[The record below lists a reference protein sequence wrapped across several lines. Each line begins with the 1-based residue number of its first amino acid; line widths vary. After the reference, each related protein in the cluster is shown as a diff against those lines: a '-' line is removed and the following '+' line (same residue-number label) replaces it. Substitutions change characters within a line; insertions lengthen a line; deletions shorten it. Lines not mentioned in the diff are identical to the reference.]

1 MGLGTILILS
11 VAALFH
17 STWNTIV
24 KKSLDKQV
32 FNWMALTA
40 FSVLFFVP
48 FCFVYKPVSSY
59 GWMLMVLSGCC
70 EAGYFFLLASAY
82 KHGDLSLVYP
92 LSRGLAPVIVALIAT
107 IFLGEVVT
115 AKGVLGI
122 MAIVIGIYVIHI
134 RNFGPKGLLEPFTY
148 LKEPASKYAIL
159 TGVTTGLYSNIDKLA
174 LAYVDST
181 MLIYVKFLTAALLL
195 LPFMLSR
202 KREAIAAEWRSNRR
216 NVFIV
221 ALLLSSAYFLVLIA
235 MSQSQVSYTAA
246 VREVSIV
253 FGSIIGTVY
262 LKEKFAE
269 KKILG
274 TLFIFAGILLIAT
287 SR

>member
-1 MGLGTILILS
+1 MGLGTIAILM

-24 KKSLDKQV
+24 KKSSDKQA

-40 FSVLFFVP
+40 FSFVFFVP
-48 FCFVYKPVSSY
+48 FCFVFKPVQAS
-59 GWMLMVLSGCC
+59 GWILMILSGSC
-70 EAGYFFLLASAY
+70 EACYFFLLASAY

-92 LSRGLAPVIVALIAT
+92 LSRGLSPVIVALIAT

-115 AKGVLGI
+115 PLGI
-122 MAIVIGIYVIHI
+122 WGILSIVAGIYVIHI
-134 RNFGPKGLLEPFTY
+134 RSFGLKGLLEPFSY
-148 LKEPASKYAIL
+148 LREPASKYAVL
-159 TGVTTGLYSNIDKLA
+159 TGITTGLYSNIDKLA
-174 LAYVDST
+174 LTYVDST
-181 MLIYVKFLTAALLL
+181 MLLYVKFLTASLLL
-195 LPFMLSR
+195 LPFMLSK
-202 KREAIAAEWRSNRR
+202 KREAIAEEWKSNKR

-221 ALLLSSAYFLVLIA
+221 ALLLSSAYFLVLVA
-235 MSQSQVSYTAA
+235 MTQSQVSYTSA

-287 SR
+287 SK